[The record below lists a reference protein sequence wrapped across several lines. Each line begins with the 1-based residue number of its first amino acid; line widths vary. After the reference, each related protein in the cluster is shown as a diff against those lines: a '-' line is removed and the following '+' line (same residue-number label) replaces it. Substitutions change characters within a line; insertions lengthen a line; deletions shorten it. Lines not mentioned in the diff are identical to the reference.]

1 MEYYKLKNG
10 NDSNYKLMIDKENF
24 YSKPIHL
31 QVAEITNVYE
41 EVNEKEYCRRRQ
53 DRIEDD
59 WIVDDGKLF

>member
-10 NDSNYKLMIDKENF
+10 NDSNCKLMIDKENF